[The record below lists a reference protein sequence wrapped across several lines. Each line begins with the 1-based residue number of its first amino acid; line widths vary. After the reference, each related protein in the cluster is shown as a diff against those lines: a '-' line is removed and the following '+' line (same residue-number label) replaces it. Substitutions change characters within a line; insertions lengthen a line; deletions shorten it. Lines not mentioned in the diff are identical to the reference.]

1 MNEDSDSTGVYST
14 SVKIPN
20 DRIGVVIGPE
30 GSIKKIIESKS
41 CSQLEIDGETG
52 NVNIISSGDPIGGMR
67 ASEVVKAIGR
77 GFSPEKAL
85 RLFDDDVLMLDVI
98 DISKVAST
106 PKEMKRVKGR
116 IIGKEGKSRSVIE
129 SLTGSKLSI
138 YGKTV
143 SVLGYPEQIDMVR
156 DALNMLIDGAP
167 HGHVYAFLEKKRK
180 NLREFG

>member
-1 MNEDSDSTGVYST
+1 MDQGEFSTC
-14 SVKIPN
+14 VKIPN

-30 GSIKKIIESKS
+30 GSIKKRIESS
-41 CSQLEIDGETG
+41 SHSQIDIDGETG
-52 NVNIISSGDPIGGMR
+52 NVDIVTSHDPIGAMR
-67 ASEVVKAIGR
+67 ASDVVKAIGR

-85 RLFDDDVLMLDVI
+85 RLFDDDMLILDVI

-116 IIGKEGKSRSVIE
+116 IIGKEGKSRNVIE

-143 SVLGYPEQIDMVR
+143 SVLGYPEQVDMVR

-180 NLREFG
+180 KLREFG

>member
-1 MNEDSDSTGVYST
+1 MSDDLDPGNYSIH
-14 SVKIPN
+14 VKIPS
-20 DRIGVVIGPE
+20 DRIGVVIGPDGKTKKTIE
-30 GSIKKIIESKS
+30 GNS
-41 CSQLEIDGETG
+41 CSQLDIDGETG
-52 NVNIISSGDPIGGMR
+52 TVDVVSSKDPIGAMR

-85 RLFDDDVLMLDVI
+85 RLFDDDMLMLDVI

-116 IIGKEGKSRSVIE
+116 IIGKEGRSRSVIE
-129 SLTGSKLSI
+129 NLTGSKLSV

-143 SVLGYPEQIDMVR
+143 SVLGYPGQIEMVR
-156 DALNMLIDGAP
+156 DAINMLIDGAP

-180 NLREFG
+180 KLREFG